1 MEAANKQEIVGKA
14 LVLLV
19 AAQLRPMLAKFVRM
33 FIPDMHVLAF
43 TEVPENKRLTIDAS
57 ISAETQ
63 L

>member
-1 MEAANKQEIVGKA
+1 
-14 LVLLV
+14 
-19 AAQLRPMLAKFVRM
+19 M